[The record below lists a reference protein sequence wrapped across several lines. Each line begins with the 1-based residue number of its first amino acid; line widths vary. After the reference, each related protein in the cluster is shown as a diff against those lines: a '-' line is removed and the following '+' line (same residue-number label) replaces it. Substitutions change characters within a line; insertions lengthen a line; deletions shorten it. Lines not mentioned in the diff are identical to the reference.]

1 MAEFDTIQQELEHAR
16 EQQRLNIPAKRILE
30 KIQSIPSDF
39 ENLKRRWFWELLQ
52 NASDYND
59 EVEVKLELYPDRIV
73 FMHNG
78 KPFRPIDTENLIAPD
93 SGKDDLETRAE
104 DTIGQFGTG
113 FISTHVLSSHITVS
127 GLIKSEQ
134 REEYHNFQFTLD
146 RSGFTDK
153 ELLKHAITLTS
164 QESNRSLILSSYTPD
179 SFDTVFSYNLNQN
192 LPGILPGQAVAP
204 GLEYI
209 YNVLPYTLAFMP
221 KVKRVKVINYNTNFV
236 EFKEQDFIPY
246 FDSNNFNCTI
256 ITKNKI
262 DDALKNETKIFTLE
276 SYGDAAVIVQID
288 NQCIQSYPPKLT
300 KLFCSLPMIGTEE
313 FSSPVAINSAKFL
326 PKTERNGIRL
336 SYNDVINRTIMT
348 SATTAYKNLVSKL
361 IEENYDGFYNIVNWT
376 YFNGSEN
383 EKDWFLENVIGPI
396 KYHLSMNAVV
406 RTQTGRISMKVLRM
420 PYFNKEELKKDKLEV
435 FYDLCAE
442 YMPILVPCKSDFPK
456 WFDNIDFNVFKS
468 SKFEI
473 KDLMQLVEVHKNI
486 QNLTERI
493 SNPSEWLVKLIE
505 LVLVIDASLLD
516 QFKIIPNQLGDFVF
530 LKDDI
535 NYDDELDIGLIE
547 IYDTLKGA
555 SYKTILLDKRFEQVA
570 NLLPPS
576 NKKGEIDLC
585 KAIDDAF
592 SEITE
597 NERSGVKFQSAL
609 TLMFKWLA
617 SCEMDETILRERF
630 KWFTPKKPQL
640 FLETIPDYD
649 RDKVLSIAQS
659 GQLATLAKIIES
671 KLPESDLALLT
682 GNASELV
689 NLAKLME
696 DVTGGYNKLI
706 EYAEILKKD
715 DEDFKFKLHIGE
727 QIEQAFKEALS
738 ASGLN
743 SSVSN
748 IKHHGIGSHDFEITN
763 LVNEKKFYIEL
774 KSFVSGITDTLHLAP
789 IQADFGASNPANY
802 ALVAIAR
809 PDSIESVTVE
819 YIKSNAIAK
828 TELRD
833 LVSKGLNDY
842 YKYNQISS
850 ERNLYLVL
858 REAIRINVSLSDVK
872 FSAFS
877 FDRLIERIYS
887 QIR

>member
-1 MAEFDTIQQELEHAR
+1 MTEFGSIQQELEQAR

-30 KIQSIPSDF
+30 KIQSIPSDV
-39 ENLKRRWFWELLQ
+39 EKLQRRWFWELLQ

-93 SGKDDLETRAE
+93 SGKDDVETRAE

-127 GLIKSEQ
+127 GLIKSEH
-134 REEYHNFQFTLD
+134 REEYHKFQFTLD

-153 ELLKHAITLTS
+153 ELLKHAITLAS
-164 QESNRSLILSSYTPD
+164 QESNRSLQLSTYIAG
-179 SFDTVFSYNLNQN
+179 SFDTIFSYNLNQN

-209 YNVLPYTLAFMP
+209 HDVLPYTLAFMP
-221 KVKRVKVINYNTNFV
+221 KVKRVKVINYNTHFV
-236 EFKEQDFIPY
+236 SFKEQDFIPY
-246 FDSNNFNCTI
+246 FTSNNFLCSI
-256 ITKNKI
+256 ITTNKI
-262 DDALKNETKIFTLE
+262 DGSQNIESRNFRLE
-276 SYGDAAVIVQID
+276 SYIDVTVIVQVD
-288 NQCIQSYPPKLT
+288 GNCIHSYPSKIT
-300 KLFCSLPMIGTEE
+300 KLFCSLPMIGTED
-313 FSSPVAINSAKFL
+313 FSSPIVINSPKFV

-336 SYNDVINRTIMT
+336 TYNDGMNRTIML
-348 SATTAYKNLVSKL
+348 SAVTAFKTLVSKL
-361 IEENYDGFYNIVNWT
+361 IAENFDGFYHIANWT

-383 EKDWFLENVIGPI
+383 EKEWFLENVIGPI
-396 KYHLSMNAVV
+396 KYHLSTNNVV
-406 RTQTGRISMKVLRM
+406 KTPIGRISMEVLRM

-456 WFDNIDFNVFKS
+456 WFENIDFNVFKS
-468 SKFEI
+468 SKFEL
-473 KDLMQLVEVHKNI
+473 KDLMQLVEANKNI

-505 LVLVIDASLLD
+505 LVLIIDASLLD
-516 QFKIIPNQLGDFVF
+516 QYKIIPNQLGDFVYR
-530 LKDDI
+530 KDDI

-547 IYDTLKGA
+547 IYDTLKSA
-555 SYKTILLDKRFEQVA
+555 SFKTILLDKQFEQVA
-570 NLLPPS
+570 NLLPSS
-576 NKKGEIDLC
+576 NKKGEIELC

-592 SEITE
+592 SEISE

-659 GQLATLAKIIES
+659 GQLATLVKIIES
-671 KLPESDLALLT
+671 KLPELDLALLT
-682 GNASELV
+682 DNASELV

-696 DVTGGYNKLI
+696 DVSGGYEKLI
-706 EYAEILKKD
+706 VYAETLKKD

-727 QIEQAFKEALS
+727 QVERAFKEAL
-738 ASGLN
+738 AANGLN
-743 SSVSN
+743 SSVIN
-748 IKHHGIGSHDFEITN
+748 IKHQGIGSHDFEITN
-763 LVNEKKFYIEL
+763 VVNGKKFYIEL
-774 KSFVSGITDTLHLAP
+774 KSFVAGKTETLHLAP
-789 IQADFGASNPANY
+789 SQAEFGTSNPTNY

-819 YIKSNAIAK
+819 YIKSNSIAK

-842 YKYNQISS
+842 FKYNQISS

-872 FSAFS
+872 FLAFS
-877 FDRLIERIYS
+877 FDRLIERIYN
-887 QIR
+887 QIQ